1 MDCGSWERTVIIALF
16 LREYGQILVFEV
28 DVFQVEPLAT
38 LIIAVPKYLG
48 SAHARIGE
56 KIDGELGLVWQLLVV
71 QGIVRLQL
79 CSEA

>member
-1 MDCGSWERTVIIALF
+1 MDCGPWERTVIIALF

-56 KIDGELGLVWQLLVV
+56 EIEW
-71 QGIVRLQL
+71 GIRPSMAVAGSSGYYSASTL
-79 CSEA
+79 